1 MSNLKGRYY
10 NIKIEGLELLYHL
23 LKNKNMEY
31 KDAISL
37 MIEHKQDMTFLDK
50 LKLNKGRA

>member
-50 LKLNKGRA
+50 LKLNKGMA